1 MGFALLLSFVLVA
14 YNTIFNLRLPVE
26 RWYVPANLTAL
37 AALVVVARRFG
48 FSWQDLGIVRFGS
61 GLVWG
66 MGIAAA
72 VVVVI
77 GVVVLVAGST
87 RPIQGLLGDRRADV
101 SRGELVY
108 QTLLRIPLGTALF
121 EEIAFRGVLFAAFA
135 VPLSR
140 TGAVIASSVVFGV
153 WHVAPTIDALYL
165 NRVKRSSRVAGG
177 VLAAVALTTLFGVG
191 FCILRL
197 LSGSV
202 LSTVLAHWTS
212 NSVGILVAY
221 VAQRRRPQLST
232 DRR

>member
-1 MGFALLLSFVLVA
+1 MAFALVLSFVLVA

-37 AALVVVARRFG
+37 VGLVVVSRRFG
-48 FSWQDLGIVRFGS
+48 FSWQQLGVTRFGS
-61 GLVWG
+61 GLLWG
-66 MGIAAA
+66 VGIAVA
-72 VVVVI
+72 VVAVI
-77 GVVVLVAGST
+77 GLVVLVAGST
-87 RPIQGLLGDRRADV
+87 RPVERLLGDRRADV
-101 SRGELVY
+101 SRGQLVY
-108 QTLLRIPLGTALF
+108 QTLVRIPLGTALF
-121 EEIAFRGVLFAAFA
+121 EEVAFRGVLLAAFD

-165 NRVKRSSRVAGG
+165 NRVRRSSRVAGG

-202 LSTVLAHWTS
+202 LSTVLAHWAS

-221 VAQRRRPQLST
+221 VAQRRRPRLSA